1 VSSDA
6 GNSTPRF
13 PTTHWSEIA
22 RAGDLDPQIKR
33 QAMGR
38 LLNAYLP
45 ALRQHLIVRKRIAAD
60 RVDDLVQGFVCDQ
73 VVADDLIAKADKERG
88 RFRAFVVV
96 ALERYVSSVY
106 RHDNAQKRRPD
117 QPILNIDETL
127 PPPGSHTA
135 ADPFD
140 VAWARQV
147 VERAIAQMR
156 SQCKGRREQLWN
168 VFESCALAPLLDGAS
183 APPLSDLAS
192 RLGFASP
199 QQVSNTLITA
209 KRMFARVLRK
219 VVGEYSRDDEAVEDE
234 LRDLLAIL
242 SRAGPSSGANAEF

>member
-1 VSSDA
+1 
-6 GNSTPRF
+6 
-13 PTTHWSEIA
+13 
-22 RAGDLDPQIKR
+22 
-33 QAMGR
+33 
-38 LLNAYLP
+38 
-45 ALRQHLIVRKRIAAD
+45 
-60 RVDDLVQGFVCDQ
+60 
-73 VVADDLIAKADKERG
+73 
-88 RFRAFVVV
+88 
-96 ALERYVSSVY
+96 
-106 RHDNAQKRRPD
+106 
-117 QPILNIDETL
+117 
-127 PPPGSHTA
+127 
-135 ADPFD
+135 
-140 VAWARQV
+140 
-147 VERAIAQMR
+147 MR